1 MVFLFS
7 LINISFTLFFFL
19 FWQYIESILFWILS
33 IIFIIFF
40 SKILSFFIE
49 KNDISHKE
57 TVIHDKKIKKF
68 PIKIIIE
75 YFKKWSY
82 YIAFLFFYLSLYG
95 FIYSINRIY
104 NFSNFIEI
112 FHYITFFISL
122 VIVSIFFFF
131 LQKKQETIF
140 LIFRSNCIVFT
151 LIYSIFLLFFLSK
164 NISPSIFFVINS
176 IFPIITLSS
185 VLVFDSFFKE
195 KKKYIYSLFLF
206 YLFIIA
212 GYYISTVFSTIPPW
226 YIFLL
231 ILSFFMSIYTFI
243 FPSIRIFNQFKHISR
258 IVGIFMGYILSLSI
272 IFSILIESFSLF
284 YVCMAIISMIYQYS
298 IYRFFKNYISYVVF
312 LLTFVFLYVKI
323 FFIFWINSLAS
334 SLVFIF
340 LLPSIFVGV
349 SYFIQ
354 NKYPKEIYILHFIG
368 IGLGSL
374 ALIYCLIQIGFIRD
388 TLSLSIILF
397 FESIL
402 LFASYLRFK
411 K

>member
-1 MVFLFS
+1 MSV
-7 LINISFTLFFFL
+7 
-19 FWQYIESILFWILS
+19 
-33 IIFIIFF
+33 
-40 SKILSFFIE
+40 
-49 KNDISHKE
+49 
-57 TVIHDKKIKKF
+57 
-68 PIKIIIE
+68 
-75 YFKKWSY
+75 
-82 YIAFLFFYLSLYG
+82 
-95 FIYSINRIY
+95 
-104 NFSNFIEI
+104 
-112 FHYITFFISL
+112 
-122 VIVSIFFFF
+122 FFFF

-140 LIFRSNCIVFT
+140 LIFRSNCIIFT

-176 IFPIITLSS
+176 VFPIITLSS

-212 GYYISTVFSTIPPW
+212 GYYVSIVFSTIPPW

-231 ILSFFMSIYTFI
+231 VILFFMIIYTFT
-243 FPSIRIFNQFKHISR
+243 FPSLRIFNQFKHISR
-258 IVGIFMGYILSLSI
+258 IVGMYMGYILSLSVI
-272 IFSILIESFSLF
+272 SSILLESFSLF
-284 YVCMAIISMIYQYS
+284 YICIASISIVYQY
-298 IYRFFKNYISYVVF
+298 ILYRFLKNYTSYIIF
-312 LLTFVFLYVKI
+312 LLLFVFLYVKI
-323 FFIFWINSLAS
+323 FFIFGTNSLIS

-374 ALIYCLIQIGFIRD
+374 SLIYYFIQIGSIRD